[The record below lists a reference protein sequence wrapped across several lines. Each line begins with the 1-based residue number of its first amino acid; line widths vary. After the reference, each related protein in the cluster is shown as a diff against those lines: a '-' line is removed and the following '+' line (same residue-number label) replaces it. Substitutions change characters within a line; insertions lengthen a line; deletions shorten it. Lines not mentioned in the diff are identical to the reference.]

1 MDILKQ
7 DIMYLPGVGPN
18 RKKMLSSELGIET
31 YGDLLEYYP
40 YKYVDRSKVY
50 TIREVT
56 GEMPYVQVIGH
67 IMSFETFPMGPR
79 KERVVAHFTDGTA
92 ICDLTWFN
100 GGKYVKQNYRIGIE
114 YLVFGKPTVFNNR
127 INFTHPEL
135 ESVELRT
142 ENVEFATAHEQA
154 LEGNTP
160 GTAVA
165 NSKLYTLNSKLSL
178 RPYYNT
184 TEKMKKRGLNSH
196 AIERLTKTLIEKLP
210 PLPETLPS
218 FLLFGNGLNGQERTQ
233 LPSQS
238 EVRESPFSPMQKG
251 NRCLNLMSR
260 DEAFRTVHYP
270 QNARDLERAR
280 VRLKFEEL
288 FFVQL
293 NILRYASDQRR
304 KFRGYVFSQVGEVFN
319 TFYREHLPFP
329 LTEAQKRV
337 IREIRVDMG
346 SGRQM
351 NRLLQGDVGSG
362 KTLVALMSMLI
373 AIDNGYQTCIMAPT
387 EILAEQH
394 LQTIMQFLK
403 GMDLRVALLTGI
415 VKGRRREEVLEGLLD
430 GTIHILVGTHAVIED
445 TVQFARL
452 GFVVV
457 DEQHR
462 FGVAQRAKLWS
473 KSTNP
478 PHVLVMTATPIPRTL
493 AMTLY
498 GDLDVSV
505 IDELPPGRK
514 PVRTTHVF
522 DSRMTSLY
530 DGIRQQIHEGRQVYI
545 VFPLIEESEKSDL
558 KNLEDGFEALLQVFP
573 EFRLSKVHGR
583 MKPKDKEEE
592 MQRFVSGATQ
602 ILVATTVI
610 EVGVNVPNA
619 SVMIILDAQR
629 FGLSQLHQLR
639 GRVGRGADQSYCVLV
654 TPYKL
659 SEETRKRIDIM
670 CETNDG
676 FRIAEADLKLRGP
689 GDLEGTQQSGM
700 AFDLKIADIARD
712 GQLVQMARDEAQKI
726 IDDDPECTSEKYA
739 MLWKRLS
746 ELRKTNINWSAIS

>member
-1 MDILKQ
+1 MNILDQ

-18 RKKMLSSELGIET
+18 RKKMLSKELGIET

-50 TIREVT
+50 TVHELT
-56 GEMPYVQVIGH
+56 GDMPFVQVVGRIL
-67 IMSFETFPMGPR
+67 SFETFEMGPR
-79 KERVVAHFTDGTA
+79 KERVVAHFTDGTG
-92 ICDLTWFN
+92 IMDLVWFN
-100 GGKYVKQNYRIGIE
+100 GGKYAKQNYKIGTK
-114 YLVFGKPTVFNNR
+114 YLIFGRPGVFNNR
-127 INFTHPEL
+127 IQVQHPDIDLAEK
-135 ESVELRT
+135 VELS
-142 ENVEFATAHEQA
+142 AMGMQ
-154 LEGNTP
+154 
-160 GTAVA
+160 
-165 NSKLYTLNSKLSL
+165 
-178 RPYYNT
+178 PYYNT
-184 TEKMKKRGLNSH
+184 TEKMKKAGMNSR
-196 AIERLTKTLIEKLP
+196 AVERLVKTLLSVLKD
-210 PLPETLPS
+210 PLPETIPDFITTPLH
-218 FLLFGNGLNGQERTQ
+218 
-233 LPSQS
+233 
-238 EVRESPFSPMQKG
+238 
-251 NRCLNLMSR
+251 LMSR
-260 DEAFRTVHYP
+260 DQALRNLHYP
-270 QNARDLERAR
+270 QDTKELERAR
-280 VRLKFEEL
+280 VRMKFEEL

-304 KFRGYVFSQVGEVFN
+304 KYRGYVFNRIGNIFN
-319 TFYREHLPFP
+319 TFYHQNLPFP
-329 LTEAQKRV
+329 LTGAQKRV
-337 IREIRVDMG
+337 MHEIRQDMC

-362 KTLVALMSMLI
+362 KTLVALMTMLI
-373 AIDNGYQTCIMAPT
+373 ALDNGFQACIMAPT

-394 LQTIMQFLK
+394 LQTIKAFLK
-403 GMDLRVALLTGI
+403 DMPVRVELLTGI
-415 VKGRRREEVLEGLLD
+415 VKGKKRQEILDGLLTGD
-430 GTIHILVGTHAVIED
+430 VQILVGTHAVIED
-445 TVQFARL
+445 TVQFAQL
-452 GFVVV
+452 GMVVV

-514 PVRTTHVF
+514 PIRTSHVF
-522 DSRMTSLY
+522 DTRMTSLY
-530 DGIRQQIHEGRQVYI
+530 NGIRQQIHEGRQVYI
-545 VFPLIEESEKSDL
+545 VFPLIEESEKIDL
-558 KNLEDGFEALLQVFP
+558 KNLEQGFEVLRQAFP
-573 EFRLSKVHGR
+573 EFRLSKVHGK

-592 MQRFVSGATQ
+592 MQKFVSGETQ

-619 SVMIILDAQR
+619 SVMVILDAQR

-639 GRVGRGADQSYCVLV
+639 GRVGRGADQSFCILV
-654 TPYKL
+654 TPFKL
-659 SEETRKRIDIM
+659 SEDTRKRIDIM

-712 GQLVQMARDEAQKI
+712 GQIVQMARNEAQKI
-726 IDDDPECTSEKYA
+726 IDDDPLCQSPKYQL
-739 MLWKRLS
+739 LWNRLR